1 MLCLSPYL
9 FSQRAAKVGSLPSC
23 AVLRLPGRRHP
34 RPSWR
39 LYSYAWQR
47 SMVSEYK
54 VSQKRGI
61 LVQMAMKP
69 NVKSLECFWNYLNQ
83 SSESSVS
90 QKHDLHR
97 SSDSDVSRQA
107 RANIRCVYLFVL
119 GSGSSPALSFIIRDA
134 GAGEGGDTGQV
145 RQPPWMICKNCI
157 DLTFH
162 PVGALVIILKY
173 LQLKIWFFGFRCKY
187 LSYLWNLHSYI

>member
-1 MLCLSPYL
+1 MNILEML
-9 FSQRAAKVGSLPSC
+9 FFHHN
-23 AVLRLPGRRHP
+23 PGLHMQGVP
-34 RPSWR
+34 KKGDPCSKGH
-39 LYSYAWQR
+39 
-47 SMVSEYK
+47 ETTEIH
-54 VSQKRGI
+54 QKLKQLG
-61 LVQMAMKP
+61 
-69 NVKSLECFWNYLNQ
+69 CFWNYLNQ

-173 LQLKIWFFGFRCKY
+173 PQLKIWFLDLDANIYTHTFRAT
-187 LSYLWNLHSYI
+187 